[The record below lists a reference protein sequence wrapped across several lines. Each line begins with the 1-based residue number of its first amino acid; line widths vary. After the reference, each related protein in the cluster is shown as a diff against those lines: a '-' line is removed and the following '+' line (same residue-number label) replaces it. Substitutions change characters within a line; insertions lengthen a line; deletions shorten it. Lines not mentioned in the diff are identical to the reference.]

1 MNALDLADL
10 RITLPTGHGPLQA
23 VRGIDLAIGAGEML
37 CLVGESGSGK
47 SLTALAALGLLPA
60 QADRRAERLTV
71 VGTDLRSAT
80 EADWRKV
87 RGDKVTMIFQ
97 DPSTSLDPV
106 WTVGEQMI
114 EGFLA
119 HRPAATRTQALA
131 RAEAML
137 ARTGIDRPAMRL
149 RQYPHELSG
158 GQRQRVMIAS
168 ALMTEPVLLIADEP
182 TTALDAT
189 VQAQILAILGD
200 LKRDLGLA
208 ILFITHDL
216 ALAARHADTVAVM
229 YAGEIVE
236 TGPRASVFAE
246 PRHPYTRAL
255 LACRPG
261 GAQIGAIPGTVPGLA
276 PPPPGCAFKERC
288 THALPACAQPV
299 PTTARGH
306 GGLVRC
312 LRAGETLPA
321 PQPHVAPAPAAVP
334 QEGGLAVDIRDVVVR
349 YAGRRGMFRPASET
363 LALRGVSLQVPR
375 GGVLGVVG
383 ESGSGKSTLAR
394 VLLGLRDPD
403 GGEVALFGRPLASLP
418 RKERAR
424 LVQPVFQDP
433 YGSLNPR
440 RSVEAIVRLPL
451 DVHDIGPRSERPA
464 VVRDMLARCGLPERL
479 FGARPGQLS
488 GGQRQRVAIATALVM
503 RPALLVCDEPT
514 SALDVSVQAQVL
526 ALLQDLRAAFGLTY
540 VFISH
545 DLAVVRSI
553 ADTVAVMQAGEVVE
567 FGPAEQVF
575 TAPRHPYTASL
586 LESA

>member
-1 MNALDLADL
+1 MNALDLAGL
-10 RITLPTGHGPLQA
+10 RITLAPGHGSPQA
-23 VRGIDLAIGAGEML
+23 VRGVDLAIAPGEML

-47 SLTALAALGLLPA
+47 SLTALSVLGLLPA
-60 QADRRAERLTV
+60 RADRRAERLAV
-71 VGTDLRSAT
+71 VGADLRAAT
-80 EADWRKV
+80 EAQWRTV
-87 RGDKVTMIFQ
+87 RGDKATMIFQ

-106 WTVGEQMI
+106 WTIGEQMI

-119 HRPAATRTQALA
+119 HRPAATRRQALE

-137 ARTGIDRPAMRL
+137 ARTGIDRPALRL

-158 GQRQRVMIAS
+158 GQRQRVMIAT
-168 ALMTEPVLLIADEP
+168 ALMTEPSLLIADEP

-189 VQAQILAILGD
+189 VQAQILAILAD
-200 LKRDLGLA
+200 LKRDPGLA

-236 TGPRASVFAE
+236 TGPRASVFAD
-246 PRHPYTRAL
+246 PRHPYTQAL

-276 PPPPGCAFKERC
+276 PPPSGCAFKDRC
-288 THALPACAQPV
+288 AHALPACEATV
-299 PTTARGH
+299 PATARA
-306 GGLVRC
+306 GGGFVRC
-312 LRAGETLPA
+312 LRASEALPA
-321 PQPHVAPAPAAVP
+321 PRPHVAPPPAPVERQGGAAVSL
-334 QEGGLAVDIRDVVVR
+334 GDVVVR
-349 YAGRRGMFRPASET
+349 YPGRRRLFGHEGET
-363 LALRGVSLQVPR
+363 LALRGVSLDVPR

-394 VLLGLRDPD
+394 VLLGLRAPD
-403 GGEVALFGRPLASLP
+403 GGTVSLFGRPLAGLP

-440 RSVEAIVRLPL
+440 RSIEAIVRLPL
-451 DVHDIGPRSERPA
+451 DVHDIGPRADRPK
-464 VVRDMLARCGLPERL
+464 VVRDMLQRCGLPERL
-479 FGARPGQLS
+479 LSAKPGQLS

-553 ADTVAVMQAGEVVE
+553 ADTVAVMKAGEVVE
-567 FGPAEQVF
+567 HGPAEQVF
-575 TAPRHPYTASL
+575 TAPRHPYTVTL